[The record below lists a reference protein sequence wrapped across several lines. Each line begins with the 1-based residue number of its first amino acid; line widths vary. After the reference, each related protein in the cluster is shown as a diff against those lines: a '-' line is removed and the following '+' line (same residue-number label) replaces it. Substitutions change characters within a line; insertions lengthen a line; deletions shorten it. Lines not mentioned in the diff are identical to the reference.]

1 MFSRKKLVVVT
12 FVLVL
17 AVIMSAL
24 PSLGA
29 TFRNRVISDQQF
41 LDLCKQGDANA
52 VMKALNTG
60 SSANTKDKEGR
71 SALMYA
77 SAYGNV
83 ETVNALI
90 RAGADVTH
98 YGGAS
103 IIHAAAHGNS
113 DIIEVLIQNGADVN
127 TKNNS
132 GTTALMLSSREG
144 YVASVTVL
152 LKAGAE
158 VNARNNNGWTA
169 LMYASENGYTEVVK
183 ALLNA
188 QADVNIQNERN
199 NSGEASLGGR
209 TAVMLAAK
217 NGHTEIAEALIDA
230 GADDKFDNKGKTALI
245 HAAESGNSET
255 VSLLV
260 HAGSYVKQID
270 ADGKTVL
277 DYARKNPKV
286 VGTPIF
292 HYIEQLSK

>member
-1 MFSRKKLVVVT
+1 MFSRKKRVVT
-12 FVLVL
+12 FVLIL
-17 AVIMSAL
+17 AVITSAL

-29 TFRNRVISDQQF
+29 TFKNRIISDQQF
-41 LDLCKQGDANA
+41 LDLCKRGDANA

-103 IIHAAAHGNS
+103 IIHAAAHGKS
-113 DIIEVLIQNGADVN
+113 DIIEVLIQAGADVN
-127 TKNNS
+127 TKNSS

-144 YVASVTVL
+144 HVASVTVL
-152 LKAGAE
+152 LKASAD
-158 VNARNNNGWTA
+158 VNAKNNNGWTA
-169 LMYASENGYTEVVK
+169 LMYASENGHTEIVK

-188 QADVNIQNERN
+188 QADVNIKNERN

-209 TAVMLAAK
+209 TAVMMAAR
-217 NGHTEIAEALIDA
+217 NGHAEIVEDLIDA
-230 GADDKFDNKGKTALI
+230 GADDMFDNKGKTALL

-255 VSLLV
+255 VGILV

-270 ADGKTVL
+270 AEGKTVL

-286 VGTPIF
+286 IDTPIF